1 MKGSFEIVQDVDT
14 TNALMYFV
22 LNCFKLFNR
31 MLWSGP

>member
-1 MKGSFEIVQDVDT
+1 MKRNFEIVRDVDT